1 MSHMKEINREIIER
15 ATAGEES
22 AFEEI
27 YRASSGFVYSLSL
40 AITSEREEARE
51 VTQEVFIKVFKS
63 LGNFKF
69 RSSFKSWLYRV
80 AVNTALGRLRKGST
94 EPGAPGAT
102 DDFEALLDLNSP
114 DVGSAEKK
122 AIKSEDEERLM
133 AFLALLSPEQRECI
147 VLRELQGLSYR
158 EISDA
163 LGVNINTVRTRLVRA
178 RLALMKHGRE
188 ERCA

>member
-1 MSHMKEINREIIER
+1 MKEISREIIEL
-15 ATAGEES
+15 ALAGEEG

-27 YRASSGFVYSLSL
+27 YRAYSGFVYSLTL
-40 AITSEREEARE
+40 AITSEREEALE

-63 LGNFKF
+63 LGNFEY

-80 AVNTALGRLRKGST
+80 AVNTALGRLRKHST
-94 EPGAPGAT
+94 EPGTPGVN

-114 DVGSAEKK
+114 DVECAEKK
-122 AIKSEDEERLM
+122 VLKIENEEKLI
-133 AFLALLSPEQRECI
+133 ALLALLSPEHRECI

-158 EISDA
+158 EISDT
-163 LGVNINTVRTRLVRA
+163 LGININTVRTRLVRA
-178 RLALMKHGRE
+178 RLALMKHGRV